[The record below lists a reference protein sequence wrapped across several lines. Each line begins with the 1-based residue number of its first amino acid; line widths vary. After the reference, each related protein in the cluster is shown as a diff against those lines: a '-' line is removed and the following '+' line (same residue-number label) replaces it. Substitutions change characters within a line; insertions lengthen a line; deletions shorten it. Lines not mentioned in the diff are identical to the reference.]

1 MGYPTKL
8 LSEGEE
14 IVTEF
19 RPHWSAVL
27 RELLLVVLGIA
38 LIIILALNDWLPTWL
53 LIALVVVLV
62 VLTARGFVTWLT
74 TQHVITNE
82 RVIHRTGLISK
93 QGKEIPLEVINDVA
107 FTQSIFERMFGTGD
121 LLFESAGTHG
131 QSRYRDIPKPEQVQ
145 QTIYEVRERR
155 MMKIEGHHA
164 PQSQA
169 PGESS
174 ASQLATLSRLHDEGK
189 LTDEEFETQKKKLLG
204 GS

>member
-27 RELLLVVLGIA
+27 RELLLVLLGIA
-38 LIIILALNDWLPTWL
+38 LIVILALNDWLPPWL
-53 LIALVVVLV
+53 LIALAVVLV

-107 FTQSIFERMFGTGD
+107 FTQSVFERMFGTGD

-131 QSRYRDIPKPEQVQ
+131 QSRYRDIPRPEQVQ

-164 PQSQA
+164 PQAA
-169 PGESS
+169 PAESS
-174 ASQLATLSRLHDEGK
+174 ASQLSTLSRLHDEGK
-189 LTDEEFETQKKKLLG
+189 LTDEEFETQKRKLLG